1 MDWQLTAVIL
11 TVSGAGLYLARSAW
25 RAWKA
30 GQTGCKGGCGCP
42 ARATPE
48 QDAPSHISFQHL
60 SLRQRENDP
69 A

>member
-1 MDWQLTAVIL
+1 MDWQLTAVIV
-11 TVSGAGLYLARSAW
+11 TASGAGLYLARSAW

-42 ARATPE
+42 SRPLPE
-48 QDAPSHISFQHL
+48 QQSLSHISL
-60 SLRQRENDP
+60 DSLTLRQRKTDP